1 MIYNPHNYQ
10 QHATEHVIDNPACG
24 LFLDMGLGKTVST
37 LTALNRLMF
46 DDLDIQKVLVV
57 APKKVAEDTWLAE
70 IQKWDHLKHLKISV
84 VLGTERQRIEALK
97 RKADICVVNRENI
110 AWLVSFYGGA
120 FPFDCLV
127 IDELSSFKSAKSVR
141 FKALRTVR
149 PKIKRVIGLTG
160 TPAPNGLLDLWPQLY
175 LLDQGERL
183 GKSLTGY
190 RERYFTPGK
199 RNGHIIYDYNLKQG
213 EKTDILGPDIYE
225 KEIYEK
231 IGDICI
237 SMKAADY
244 LELPTRID
252 RLKEVHLPPAV
263 MERYFEFEK
272 SLILSMGDADDISV
286 LNAAGLTNKLKQF
299 ANGAV
304 YDSEKN
310 WHEVHTEKL
319 EALAE
324 DMESANGQPVLVF
337 YQYQHDL
344 ERIMKFFKS
353 YKPVLL
359 KGSEHIKQWN
369 NKEIPM
375 LITHAAS
382 AGHGLNLQYGG
393 NLIEWFG
400 VDWALEL
407 YLQAV
412 ARLDRQGQTKPVIN
426 SRIIA
431 KGTIDED
438 VLSAL
443 VDKTEVQDAVMNAVK
458 ARIEKYKNN

>member
-1 MIYNPHNYQ
+1 MNESNMHNYQ
-10 QHATEHVIDNPACG
+10 RHSVEHIIENPACG
-24 LFLDMGLGKTVST
+24 LFLDLGLGKTVST
-37 LTALNRLMF
+37 LTAIDKLMNDYLEF
-46 DDLDIQKVLVV
+46 SKVLVI
-57 APKKVAEDTWLAE
+57 APKKVAEDTWKSE
-70 IQKWDHLKHLKISV
+70 IEKWEHLKHLKISV
-84 VLGTERQRIEALK
+84 VLGTERQRLEALK
-97 RKADICVVNRENI
+97 AKADIFIINRENV
-110 AWLVSFYGGA
+110 AWLVSHYGGA
-120 FPFDCLV
+120 FPFECLV
-127 IDELSSFKSAKSVR
+127 IDELSSFKNAKSIR

-183 GKSLTGY
+183 GKTLTGY
-190 RERYFTPGK
+190 RQTYFDPGK
-199 RNGHIIYDYNLKQG
+199 RNGHIIYEYNLKKG
-213 EKTDILGPDIYE
+213 GGGPGIYE
-225 KEIYEK
+225 KQIYEK

-237 SMKAADY
+237 SMKAKDY

-252 RLKEVHLPPAV
+252 RLKEVHLSV
-263 MERYFEFEK
+263 ENMKRYLDFEK
-272 SLILSMGDADDISV
+272 NLILSMGEAEDISV
-286 LNAAGLTNKLKQF
+286 LNAAGLTNKLRQF

-304 YDSEKN
+304 YDAEKN
-310 WHEVHTEKL
+310 WHEVHDEKL

-324 DMESANGQPVLVF
+324 DMEAANGQPVLVF

-344 ERIMKFFKS
+344 ERIMQKFKA

-359 KGSEHIKQWN
+359 KGSDHIKQWN

-375 LITHAAS
+375 LVTHAAS

-400 VDWALEL
+400 VDWSLEL
-407 YLQAV
+407 YMQAV

-438 VLSAL
+438 VLASL
-443 VDKTEVQDAVMNAVK
+443 VDKANVQDAVMEAVK
-458 ARIEKYKNN
+458 ARIKKYRN